1 MTIKERLQII
11 ITKIATCNRTELRDY
26 ATRLYM
32 SKQDF
37 DTKAWSFIER
47 AIDMQERNLNEH
59 IISPLAIGGEIKEGE
74 IWKY

>member
-74 IWKY
+74 I

>member
-1 MTIKERLQII
+1 MTIKERIQKII
-11 ITKIATCNRTELRDY
+11 IKIFTCNRTELREY

-47 AIDMQERNLNEH
+47 AIDIQERNLNEH
-59 IISPLAIGGEIKEGE
+59 IISPLAIGGELKEGE
-74 IWKY
+74 I

>member
-1 MTIKERLQII
+1 MTIKERIRK
-11 ITKIATCNRTELRDY
+11 ITIRISTCNRTELRDY

-37 DTKAWSFIER
+37 DTKTWSFIER

-59 IISPLAIGGEIKEGE
+59 IISPLAISGELKEGE
-74 IWKY
+74 I